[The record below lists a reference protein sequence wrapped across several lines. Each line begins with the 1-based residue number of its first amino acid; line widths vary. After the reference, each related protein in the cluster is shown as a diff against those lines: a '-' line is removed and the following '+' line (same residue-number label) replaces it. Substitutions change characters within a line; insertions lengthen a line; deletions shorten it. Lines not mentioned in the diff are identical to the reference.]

1 MRKIAAVIIGI
12 AAAVSLTA
20 CGAATTGNKV
30 ITVQTPDGPVTCV
43 VVSSNGNG
51 AGVSCNWDKVNGK

>member
-1 MRKIAAVIIGI
+1 MKKIAAVAATLI
-12 AAAVSLTA
+12 AAVTLTA
-20 CGAATTGNKV
+20 CGATTTGNKV

-51 AGVSCNWDKVNGK
+51 AGISCNWDALP